1 MEDYGDILFQPFRKD
16 SADHVDE
23 MMLGKN
29 TMFIFSKICTI
40 R

>member
-1 MEDYGDILFQPFRKD
+1 MEDYGDTLFPPFQKD

-23 MMLGKN
+23 VMLGKN
-29 TMFIFSKICTI
+29 TVFISSKICTI